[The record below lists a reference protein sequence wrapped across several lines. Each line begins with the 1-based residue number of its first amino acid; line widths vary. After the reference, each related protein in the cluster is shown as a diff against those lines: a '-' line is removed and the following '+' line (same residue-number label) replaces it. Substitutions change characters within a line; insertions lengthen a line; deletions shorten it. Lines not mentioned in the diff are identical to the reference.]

1 MNVICSFCSL
11 GASPLDF
18 IAHVNSYYLH
28 PIQGS
33 QTQDG
38 VYAIAHPGIA
48 ANVDRPFLEQ
58 VWKWLLQNPDIR
70 LGNHTGHEQLTLSE
84 VEARNA
90 AIEQPEQ
97 SIPVSQK
104 TDLPNAVAPS
114 HTSSAPTIFQDGDV
128 TQTHQSK
135 EKASVGT
142 KDAAVPQDIKFNPGI
157 RLYASRNRMWHALAG
172 HGPDSSKIK
181 SLDFICLSIIAAC
194 GPKGIL
200 QHDLVRISG
209 QDKRSLPARTDRLH
223 DDGYVEK
230 KRVSVQLFNPK
241 RLLHTS
247 QCTLKRFVNRISNQ
261 KQETSDPASAPA
273 GKAKLANINGPRDHD
288 SQAVRQSS
296 TTGALESVSE
306 STALLEGRK
315 IPSWTADRSINNQIF
330 ELVDRAGIKGMSM
343 AVG

>member
-1 MNVICSFCSL
+1 MICSFFPL

-18 IAHVNSYYLH
+18 IAHVKSYYLH

-33 QTQDG
+33 QTQEG
-38 VYAIAHPGIA
+38 VYAVPHSGIA
-48 ANVDRPFLEQ
+48 SNVDRPFLEQ

-70 LGNHTGHEQLTLSE
+70 LGNHAGHEQLTLSE

-90 AIEQPEQ
+90 AIEQSKQ
-97 SIPVSQK
+97 SIPVSQE
-104 TDLPNAVAPS
+104 TDLLKAVAS
-114 HTSSAPTIFQDGDV
+114 SYASSAPTFPQDGDV
-128 TQTHQSK
+128 TQTHQST

-142 KDAAVPQDIKFNPGI
+142 EDAAVPQDMECKPGI
-157 RLYASRNRMWHALAG
+157 RLYASKNRMWHALAG
-172 HGPDSSKIK
+172 HAPDSSKIK

-223 DDGYVEK
+223 DGGYVEK

-247 QCTLKRFVNRISNQ
+247 QCTLKRFVNNLAGQ
-261 KQETSDPASAPA
+261 KQETSDPGSAPA
-273 GKAKLANINGPRDHD
+273 DNAKLVNRDGPRDRD
-288 SQAVRQSS
+288 SQAVGQSPS
-296 TTGALESVSE
+296 TGAPESVSE
-306 STALLEGRK
+306 STALLGVRT

-343 AVG
+343 TVG